1 MAEIILKIGDSALW
15 EDGDVVEAVNNKTTS
30 ATHAEIL
37 SDPRKEGFNSDG
49 LRPSGLGKSYL
60 DCVFQYRFERVSK
73 TEITRTELD
82 SSGLAIENSTEVFG
96 ADKINV
102 EEFVLR
108 RYRNPNHKLF
118 GSRGRE
124 FWYGGAVSTDENSLS
139 SAWDYIE
146 YYTENLRESDE
157 FKYFPLGSL
166 DKKHFL
172 AVPMVD
178 FVDDAMTE
186 KKEPL
191 WRINDNGLY
200 LWKRTNEDLSVSE
213 IYSQEQPEE
222 GWERAIEKNRVRN
235 VDWISRLD
243 GLVDPAEV
251 LDMETSVDIRLT
263 APDQSREIQKTKY
276 NNQNITPTR

>member
-178 FVDDAMTE
+178 FVDDAMKE